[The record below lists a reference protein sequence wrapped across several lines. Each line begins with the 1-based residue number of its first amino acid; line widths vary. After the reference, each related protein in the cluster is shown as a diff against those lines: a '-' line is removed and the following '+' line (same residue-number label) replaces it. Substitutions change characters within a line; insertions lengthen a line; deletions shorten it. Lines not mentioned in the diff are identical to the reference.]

1 MGKRRAYRSTAV
13 KKVVLEQ
20 VLESAPV
27 GDVHVGM
34 DIGKGEI
41 FTVIRWSDRTFERP
55 WKAANPTEIIK
66 LVALLRVLARDRAVT
81 VAMEST
87 GTYGDALRQALSD
100 AGLSVHRVSG
110 KAAHDYA
117 EIFDGVPS
125 KHDGKDAAVVAE
137 LSAFGKS
144 WPWAFSPKAG
154 NDAELAY
161 WVDWLDAQQS
171 IAMLWLGRLEGMLAR
186 HWPELTSLL
195 ALNSP
200 TLLQML
206 SHYGGPR
213 KARADDKAGDR
224 LARWGGP
231 LLKRKKIA
239 TVLDSAFAT
248 VGVRQD
254 SRDIQRI
261 SQYATMALAAYRETQ
276 KSRRKLKD
284 LSQGNASIQR
294 QGKAVGVVTACVLWV
309 TLGDPNNYH
318 CGEAYRKAM
327 GLNLKERSS
336 GKHQGKLKITK
347 RGPSIVRR
355 WLYFA
360 AMRLSQAPD
369 VRRWYEAKKSKDRD
383 RGTGA
388 LIGIARKL
396 ALALYS
402 VGVYDEPFEEWRL
415 FPGRSLSRKS
425 RSAEEAVFSGPGAS
439 PQTPGIYRITA
450 QSRSMKLSATNKKK
464 GGEPSSTNSPP
475 ASGPGSALGL
485 LPSRALSSAQAE

>member
-13 KKVVLEQ
+13 KKVALEKL
-20 VLESAPV
+20 LELAPV
-27 GDVHVGM
+27 GDVHLGM
-34 DIGKGEI
+34 DIGKGEV
-41 FTVIRWSDRTFERP
+41 FTVIRWSDGTFERP
-55 WKAANPTEIIK
+55 WKAKNPTEISE
-66 LVALLRVLARDRAVT
+66 LVALFQVLAKDRAVT

-144 WPWAFSPKAG
+144 WPWAFAPRKG
-154 NDAELAY
+154 KDAQMAY

-171 IAMLWLGRLEGMLAR
+171 IEMLWLGRLEGMLAR

-195 ALNSP
+195 KLNSA

-206 SHYGGPR
+206 AHYGGPA
-213 KARADDKAGDR
+213 KVTADGKVGSR
-224 LARWGGP
+224 LARWGGYM
-231 LLKRKKIA
+231 LKREKIDA
-239 TVLDSAFAT
+239 VLESAALT
-248 VGVRQD
+248 VGVRQNGQ
-254 SRDIQRI
+254 DIKRI
-261 SQYATMALAAYRETQ
+261 QQYSTMALAAYRETQ
-276 KSRRKLKD
+276 KAGRALKKLAKD
-284 LSQGNASIQR
+284 NEVIQR
-294 QGKAVGVVTACVLWV
+294 QGKAVGVVTASVLWV
-309 TLGDPNNYH
+309 SLSDPKNYH

-336 GKHQGKLKITK
+336 GKYQGKLKITK

-360 AMRLSQAPD
+360 AMRLSQDPD
-369 VRRWYEAKKSKDRD
+369 VRRWYEAKKAKDKD
-383 RGTGA
+383 KGTGA
-388 LIGIARKL
+388 LIAIARKL

-402 VGVYDEPFEEWRL
+402 VGVYGDPFEAWRL
-415 FPGRSLSRKS
+415 FPGRSLPRKARPS
-425 RSAEEAVFSGPGAS
+425 RS
-439 PQTPGIYRITA
+439 
-450 QSRSMKLSATNKKK
+450 
-464 GGEPSSTNSPP
+464 P
-475 ASGPGSALGL
+475 AA
-485 LPSRALSSAQAE
+485 A